1 MSAELFTMQSFQFY
15 SIDMMLFHWR
25 GQRIPVSSRPNQHHA
40 QSISA
45 NRACTL
51 SQYEWT
57 SVYWFLL
64 VVFFFCSQKGT
75 SFSKKTT
82 QSTCSWKYAQSQH
95 PQARRSTSATCL
107 TAVSKAVSSSALPLL
122 HKDNITIKCEIKRP
136 FREQWHS
143 LEGCCLPRAEVRSL
157 GLWETTVTGS
167 KATLCFQRAT
177 GATVHGANW
186 SKSHVS

>member
-1 MSAELFTMQSFQFY
+1 MSAELFTMPSFQFY

-64 VVFFFCSQKGT
+64 VVFFFVP
-75 SFSKKTT
+75 KKALYFPKKQLRVHALGNTRDHNMFW
-82 QSTCSWKYAQSQH
+82 QGSTPAM
-95 PQARRSTSATCL
+95 CL

-136 FREQWHS
+136 FREQWHL